1 MPTPP
6 RLQNIFMTT
15 KSIQANR
22 SFGIVF
28 VVFFAL
34 VGTRYWWHSNR
45 AYPYFFGISLLVG
58 ATTLL
63 KPSLLTRFNQAWVT
77 LGEILH
83 RVVNPVVLGIM
94 FFGVMTPLGV
104 IVRLLSKRDAMR
116 IDYEPNSTS
125 YWIVRDPP
133 GPDPDSFPNQF

>member
-1 MPTPP
+1 MTKP
-6 RLQNIFMTT
+6 LQ
-15 KSIQANR
+15 SNR

-34 VGTRYWWHSNR
+34 LGTRYWWHRSGV
-45 AYPYFFGISLLVG
+45 YPYFFGVSLLVG

-63 KPSLLTRFNQAWVT
+63 KPSLLTPFNRAWLK

-94 FFGVMTPLGV
+94 FFGVITPWGV
-104 IVRLLSKRDAMR
+104 IMRFLGKRDAMR
-116 IDYEPNSTS
+116 RKYDANASS
-125 YWIVRDPP
+125 YWIARDPP
-133 GPDPDSFPNQF
+133 GPAPDSFFNQF